1 VSKCGYCT
9 DVSVDFPP
17 ADPGMSSE
25 PRPAAGM
32 SVFSTAVPS
41 PARMYDYYLGGKDN
55 YESDRRAAE
64 EIYTQIPDL
73 PEIARNNRAF
83 LQRAV
88 RAFAEAG
95 IRQFIDVGTGLPTQG
110 NVHEIAQQV
119 DSASRVVY
127 VDNDPIVLAHA
138 RALLISDPR
147 GATAYIDADLR
158 DPDTIFRHP
167 DLRNLIDFDQPVGLL
182 MIAVLHFITDEE
194 DPWGLVSR
202 YRSYLPGGSHLA
214 IAHATSEDRPTEAVQ
229 KMTDVY
235 KKASAPFNF
244 RTRKQILALF
254 DGFSLLDP
262 GLVPCPDWRRDPNAK
277 TSPSA
282 GWNLAGVGVLPVA
295 DDHPGDGSA
304 SGR

>member
-1 VSKCGYCT
+1 MPSPT
-9 DVSVDFPP
+9 
-17 ADPGMSSE
+17 
-25 PRPAAGM
+25 
-32 SVFSTAVPS
+32 VPS

-55 YESDRRAAE
+55 YASDRQAAE

-73 PEIARNNRAF
+73 PEIARDNRAF

-88 RAFAEAG
+88 RAFAETG

-119 DSASRVVY
+119 DPTSRVVY

-138 RALLISDPR
+138 RALLTSNPQ

-158 DPDTIFRHP
+158 DPDVIFRHP

-202 YRSYLPGGSHLA
+202 YRSYLPAGSHIA
-214 IAHATSEDRPTEAVQ
+214 IAHATNEDRPAEAVQ

-244 RTRKQILALF
+244 RNRKQILAFF
-254 DGFSLLDP
+254 DGLNLLDP
-262 GLVPCPDWRRDPNAK
+262 GLVPCPDWRRDPNTK
-277 TSPSA
+277 ISLSA
-282 GWNLAGVGVLPVA
+282 GWNLAGVGALPA
-295 DDHPGDGSA
+295 DDDHIGA
-304 SGR
+304 

>member
-1 VSKCGYCT
+1 
-9 DVSVDFPP
+9 
-17 ADPGMSSE
+17 
-25 PRPAAGM
+25 
-32 SVFSTAVPS
+32 
-41 PARMYDYYLGGKDN
+41 MYDYYLGGKDN
-55 YESDRRAAE
+55 YESDRRAAA
-64 EIYTQIPDL
+64 EIFIQIPDL
-73 PEIARNNRAF
+73 PEVARDNRAF

-110 NVHEIAQQV
+110 NVHEIAQRV
-119 DSASRVVY
+119 DASSRVVY

-138 RALLISDPR
+138 RALLTSGPH

-158 DPDTIFRHP
+158 DPDAIFRHP

-202 YRSYLPGGSHLA
+202 YRSYLPAGSQIA
-214 IAHATSEDRPTEAVQ
+214 IAHATSEDRPAEAVQ

-282 GWNLAGVGVLPVA
+282 GWNLAGVGALPGT
-295 DDHPGDGSA
+295 DDHSGDRSA
-304 SGR
+304 SEG

>member
-1 VSKCGYCT
+1 
-9 DVSVDFPP
+9 
-17 ADPGMSSE
+17 MEWSSSAIIHKA
-25 PRPAAGM
+25 AAGGVRLYLPDHA
-32 SVFSTAVPS
+32 SV
-41 PARMYDYYLGGKDN
+41 RQ
-55 YESDRRAAE
+55 AAE

-73 PEIARNNRAF
+73 PEIARDNRAF

-88 RAFAEAG
+88 RAFAETG

-119 DSASRVVY
+119 DPTSRVVY

-138 RALLISDPR
+138 RALLTSNPQ

-158 DPDTIFRHP
+158 DPDVIFRHP

-202 YRSYLPGGSHLA
+202 YRSYLPAGSHIA
-214 IAHATSEDRPTEAVQ
+214 IAHATNEDRPAEAVQ

-244 RTRKQILALF
+244 RTRKQILAFF
-254 DGFSLLDP
+254 DGLNLLDP
-262 GLVPCPDWRRDPNAK
+262 GLVPCPDWRRDPNTK
-277 TSPSA
+277 PSLSA
-282 GWNLAGVGVLPVA
+282 GWNLAGVGAVPA
-295 DDHPGDGSA
+295 
-304 SGR
+304 

>member
-1 VSKCGYCT
+1 
-9 DVSVDFPP
+9 
-17 ADPGMSSE
+17 MS
-25 PRPAAGM
+25 
-32 SVFSTAVPS
+32 VPS

-55 YESDRRAAE
+55 YASDRRAAQ

-73 PEIARNNRAF
+73 PEIARDNRAF

-88 RAFAEAG
+88 RAFAETG
-95 IRQFIDVGTGLPTQG
+95 IRQFIDIGTGLPTQG

-119 DSASRVVY
+119 DPTSRVVY
-127 VDNDPIVLAHA
+127 IDNDPVVLAHA
-138 RALLISDPR
+138 RALLTSSPQ

-158 DPDTIFRHP
+158 DPDVVFRHP

-182 MIAVLHFITDEE
+182 MVAVLHFITDKE

-202 YRSYLPGGSHLA
+202 YRSYLPAGSHIA
-214 IAHATSEDRPTEAVQ
+214 IAHATSEDRPAEAVQ

-244 RTRKQILALF
+244 RTRTQILALF
-254 DGFSLLDP
+254 DGLSLLDP
-262 GLVPCPDWRRDPNAK
+262 GLVPCPDWRRDPSTK

-282 GWNLAGVGVLPVA
+282 GWNLAGVGALPAA
-295 DDHPGDGSA
+295 DDHVDHGGGPGA
-304 SGR
+304 

>member
-1 VSKCGYCT
+1 MS
-9 DVSVDFPP
+9 SDFPP
-17 ADPGMSSE
+17 ADPGTSSAPLPTVDMSMPS
-25 PRPAAGM
+25 P
-32 SVFSTAVPS
+32 AVPS

-55 YESDRRAAE
+55 YASDRQAAE

-73 PEIARNNRAF
+73 PEIARDNRAF

-119 DSASRVVY
+119 DPTSRVVY

-138 RALLISDPR
+138 RALLTSNPQ

-158 DPDTIFRHP
+158 DPDVIFRHP

-202 YRSYLPGGSHLA
+202 YRSYLPAGSHIA
-214 IAHATSEDRPTEAVQ
+214 IAHATNEDRPAEAVQ

-244 RTRKQILALF
+244 RTRKQILAFF
-254 DGFSLLDP
+254 DGLNLLDP
-262 GLVPCPDWRRDPNAK
+262 GLVPCPDWRRDPNTK
-277 TSPSA
+277 TSLSA
-282 GWNLAGVGVLPVA
+282 GWNLAGVGALPA
-295 DDHPGDGSA
+295 
-304 SGR
+304 

>member
-1 VSKCGYCT
+1 
-9 DVSVDFPP
+9 
-17 ADPGMSSE
+17 MSSE
-25 PRPAAGM
+25 PRPAAGL
-32 SVFSTAVPS
+32 SVFSAAVPS

-55 YESDRRAAE
+55 YESDRRAAQ

-73 PEIARNNRAF
+73 PEIARDNRAF

-95 IRQFIDVGTGLPTQG
+95 IRQFIDVGAGLPTQG

-119 DSASRVVY
+119 DPASRVVY

-138 RALLISDPR
+138 RALLVSGPQ

-158 DPDTIFRHP
+158 DPDAIFRHP
-167 DLRNLIDFDQPVGLL
+167 DLRDLIDFDQPVGLL
-182 MIAVLHFITDEE
+182 MIAVLHFITDED

-202 YRSYLPGGSHLA
+202 YRSYLPAGSQIA
-214 IAHATSEDRPTEAVQ
+214 IAHATSEDRPAEAVR

-262 GLVPCPDWRRDPNAK
+262 GLVHCPEWRPGPDAR

-282 GWNLAGVGVLPVA
+282 GWNLAGVGALPLA
-295 DDHPGDGSA
+295 GDHPADAGA

>member
-1 VSKCGYCT
+1 MSG
-9 DVSVDFPP
+9 DFPP
-17 ADPGMSSE
+17 ADPDTSGAPLSTVHMS
-25 PRPAAGM
+25 
-32 SVFSTAVPS
+32 VPS

-55 YESDRRAAE
+55 YASDRRAAE
-64 EIYTQIPDL
+64 EIYSQIPDL
-73 PEIARNNRAF
+73 PEIARDNRAF

-95 IRQFIDVGTGLPTQG
+95 IRQFIDLGTGLPTQG

-119 DSASRVVY
+119 DPTSRVVY
-127 VDNDPIVLAHA
+127 VDNDPTVLTHA
-138 RALLISDPR
+138 RALLVSNPQ

-158 DPDTIFRHP
+158 NPDVIFRHP
-167 DLRNLIDFDQPVGLL
+167 DLRKLVDFDQPVGLL

-202 YRSYLPGGSHLA
+202 YRSYLPAGSHIA
-214 IAHATSEDRPTEAVQ
+214 IAHATSEDRPAEAVQ

-244 RTRKQILALF
+244 RSRKQILALF
-254 DGFSLLDP
+254 DGLSLLDP
-262 GLVPCPDWRRDPNAK
+262 GLVFCPDWRRDPNSR

-282 GWNLAGVGVLPVA
+282 GWNLAGVGALA
-295 DDHPGDGSA
+295 AAGNRTGDAGGA
-304 SGR
+304 GR

>member
-1 VSKCGYCT
+1 
-9 DVSVDFPP
+9 
-17 ADPGMSSE
+17 
-25 PRPAAGM
+25 
-32 SVFSTAVPS
+32 VFSTAVPS

-55 YESDRRAAE
+55 YASDRRAAA
-64 EIYTQIPDL
+64 EIYKQIPDL
-73 PEIARNNRAF
+73 PEVARDNRAF

-88 RAFAEAG
+88 RASAEAG

-110 NVHEIAQQV
+110 NVHEIAQGI
-119 DSASRVVY
+119 DAASRVVY

-138 RALLISDPR
+138 RALLTSGPR

-158 DPDTIFRHP
+158 DPDAIFRHP

-202 YRSYLPGGSHLA
+202 YRSYLAAGSQLA
-214 IAHATSEDRPTEAVQ
+214 IAHATSEDRPAEAVQ

-244 RTRKQILALF
+244 RTREQILALF

-262 GLVPCPDWRRDPNAK
+262 GLVPCPDWRRAPNAR

-282 GWNLAGVGVLPVA
+282 GWNLAAVGA
-295 DDHPGDGSA
+295 IEG
-304 SGR
+304 